1 MSLHCLLNQEKLCRL
16 SRMTWTK
23 LQRMG
28 VSFGALLVLVNIVRW
43 GGTATPGPMFVLGV
57 AVLIGLMLGFSG
69 FLYWL
74 LVAPIKNAAPS
85 KPNVLLRQ
93 LGAVAVLT
101 SGTLMTFSTTWDEA
115 WHRRYGIGNDFLW
128 MPHIMMY
135 SSFAICSV
143 IASAGILY
151 LVLTGQGGFRSRA
164 RSEPLVALLASMS
177 LFLLFSA
184 PSDLLWHRIYGLDI
198 TAWSL
203 PHITLMLGFVA
214 VILCGA
220 TLALSSQISS
230 VWRGLQNMSLNEWL
244 TVWLCGSALMF
255 LLQFGTTE
263 WENITAGKLTLGLFR
278 LDIFWQRPEWL
289 FIATILSVTGFIGAF
304 IQNATKRIGVATL
317 VGVFL
322 LLQRSIALLM
332 VGGNDL
338 GMTLRA
344 QIIALGVLIALDL
357 VAYWQKSGAWTIKTA
372 FSSGALAIG
381 VVVLGTSQLFVY
393 PRINLETIVWHVLF
407 GGIAWL
413 GFTYTGALFGSSVA
427 SMPKLEV
434 VRVTWLPRMT
444 AVVLTGAMTVLA
456 VALLTAKPPF

>member
-1 MSLHCLLNQEKLCRL
+1 
-16 SRMTWTK
+16 MTWTK
-23 LQRMG
+23 SQRIG
-28 VSFGALLVLVNIVRW
+28 VSIGAFLVLVNIVRW
-43 GGTATPGPMFVLGV
+43 GGTATPGLTFVLGV
-57 AVLIGLMLGFSG
+57 AVLIGLILGFTG

-74 LVAPIKNAAPS
+74 LVTPIKNAVPS
-85 KPNVLLRQ
+85 KPNALLRH

-115 WHRRYGIGNDFLW
+115 WHRRYGTGNDFLW

-135 SSFAICSV
+135 SSFAICSLL
-143 IASAGILY
+143 ASAGILY

-164 RSEPLVALLASMS
+164 RSEPLVALLASVS

-184 PSDLLWHRIYGLDI
+184 PSDLLWHQIYGLDI

-203 PHITLMLGFVA
+203 PHITLMLGFVG

-220 TLALSSQISS
+220 TLALSSQVSR

-244 TVWLCGSALMF
+244 TLWLCGSALMF

-263 WENITAGKLTLGLFR
+263 WENVTALEYAMRDPEKL
-278 LDIFWQRPEWL
+278 FWQRPESL
-289 FIATILSVTGFIGAF
+289 FIAAILSVTGFIGAF
-304 IQNATKRIGVATL
+304 VQNATKRIGVAML
-317 VGVFL
+317 VGGFL
-322 LLQRSIALLM
+322 LLQRTAALLV
-332 VGGNDL
+332 VGGTDL

-344 QIIALGVLIALDL
+344 HTIAIGILLALDL
-357 VAYWQKSGAWTIKTA
+357 IAYWQKSGTWTIKSA

-381 VVVLGTSQLFVY
+381 VVLIGTSQLFVY

-407 GGIAWL
+407 GMVAWL
-413 GFTYTGALFGSSVA
+413 GFTYAGALFGRSVA
-427 SMPKLEV
+427 TMEKLEV
-434 VRVTWLPRMT
+434 MRVAWLPKAT
-444 AVVLTGAMTVLA
+444 IAVLTSAMATLA